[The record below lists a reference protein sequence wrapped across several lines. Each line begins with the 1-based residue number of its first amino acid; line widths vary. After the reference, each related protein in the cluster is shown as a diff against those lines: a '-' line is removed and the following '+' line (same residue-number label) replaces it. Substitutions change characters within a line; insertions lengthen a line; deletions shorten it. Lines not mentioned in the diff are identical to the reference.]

1 MTVSA
6 RRRFGTGRRGP
17 LLTSSP
23 PIFLLRPFA
32 KPWAMG
38 LLPPAP
44 VDPKL
49 CAPQVGQTRLIWPVG
64 VLGKAGP
71 SVLSCR
77 PHLWGRRLGAAAAQ
91 FKARG
96 SVM

>member
-1 MTVSA
+1 MEQGGGDRFLHLARPSFYFGRLQNRSA
-6 RRRFGTGRRGP
+6 R
-17 LLTSSP
+17 
-23 PIFLLRPFA
+23 
-32 KPWAMG
+32 AMG